1 MLRDKTNTAA
11 AGPALGRRSFLKAG
25 GAIVVAFSLPM
36 GIAGKA
42 HAGTF
47 AAVAPEQL
55 DSWLAVA
62 EDGSVTAFTG
72 RIDMGTGVETVY
84 TQAIAEELD
93 VPVSAVKFVMGDTA
107 RTPEQGKSTASNS
120 VMFNLPPMRQAA
132 AEARLVLLELASAK
146 LGVPVQDLTV
156 KDGVVSARSNP
167 GKSVKYSELIGG
179 KRFNIT
185 VGTKDSGIKTQ
196 LVGRAKLKDPK
207 DFKVLGTSV
216 PRVDIPAKVRGEF
229 KYIHDVTVDGMVH
242 GTVVLPPERG
252 AKLVSVDGFSRDVP
266 GVIKV
271 VTKGNFVGI
280 VAETERAA
288 VQARNALKVKWAP
301 SENKFDDIYTVVR
314 NTPIVKDVTEG
325 EAGDAAAA
333 LGKAATV
340 VEGTYYLPFNSH
352 GMMGPSCAIA
362 DFRDDTLTIWAGTQ
376 WPDGTRR
383 DVAAMM
389 GLPVENVRLVW
400 FEGSGS
406 YGRLGV
412 DDAAGDAALLSREV
426 GRPVRLQWQRT
437 DEHGWSPLNPGAVIK
452 VRAGLDKNKTITAWD
467 FESWT
472 PSHSTGERGNILA
485 WRALGTNPGHPRLSG
500 GADKPSYPI
509 ANMRVVTHYTN
520 EIVRAVYMRSVG
532 GIQNI
537 FAIESML
544 DDLAAKAGVDPI
556 EFRLRHLTD
565 ERAKAV
571 LKAAAA
577 KADWKP
583 GQKRGGKGD
592 VVSGRGVALCA
603 NNPSTGNIATIVDI
617 DVNKRTGAIRVKRAF
632 VAFDVGRIANPD
644 GLRNQTEGGTIMGI
658 SRALKEEVMFDGAS
672 VASVD
677 WATYPVLQFSEVPE
691 SIEVVMI
698 DSENPPLGA
707 GEPPNI
713 APAPAIA
720 NAVFAAT
727 GVRLYSLPLT
737 PDRVKS
743 ALDAHMATT
752 SKKHAHNTA
761 KPQR

>member
-1 MLRDKTNTAA
+1 M
-11 AGPALGRRSFLKAG
+11 
-25 GAIVVAFSLPM
+25 VAFGLPM
-36 GIAGKA
+36 SIPGKA
-42 HAGTF
+42 HA
-47 AAVAPEQL
+47 AAFEAIAPEQL

-84 TQAIAEELD
+84 TQAVAEELD

-120 VMFNLPPMRQAA
+120 VMLNLPPMRQAA
-132 AEARLVLLELASAK
+132 AEARLTLLELASAK

-156 KDGVVSARSNP
+156 KDGVVSVRSNP
-167 GKSVKYSELIGG
+167 GQSVKYGDLIGG

-185 VGTKDSGIKTQ
+185 VGIKGSGITTQ
-196 LVGRAKLKDPK
+196 LLGRATLKDPK
-207 DFKVLGTSV
+207 EFKVLGTSV
-216 PRVDIPAKVRGEF
+216 PRVDIPSKVRGEF
-229 KYIHDVTVDGMVH
+229 KYIHDVTVEGMVH
-242 GTVVLPPERG
+242 GAVVLPPERG
-252 AKLVSVDGFSRDVP
+252 AKLVSVDGFSRSIR

-280 VAETERAA
+280 VAETEWAA
-288 VQARNALKVKWAP
+288 VQARNELKVTWSPGDSAGF
-301 SENKFDDIYTVVR
+301 NDIYTTIR
-314 NTPIVKDVTEG
+314 NAPLAQDMTE
-325 EAGDAAAA
+325 AQVGDAAAS
-333 LGKAATV
+333 LGKAETVLEAT
-340 VEGTYYLPFNSH
+340 YHLPFNSH

-362 DFRDDTLTIWAGTQ
+362 DFQGDTLTLWAGTQ

-389 GLPVENVRLVW
+389 GLPVENVRLIW
-400 FEGSGS
+400 FEGAGS

-412 DDAAGDAALLSREV
+412 DDSAGDAALLSQAV

-437 DEHGWSPLNPGAVIK
+437 DEHGWAPFNPGAVIK
-452 VRAGLDKNKTITAWD
+452 VRAGLDKNNTVTAWD

-500 GADKPSYPI
+500 GADKPSYPF
-509 ANMRVVTHYTN
+509 ANMRVTTHYTK
-520 EIVRAVYMRSVG
+520 EILRAVYMRSVG
-532 GIQNI
+532 GIQNT
-537 FAIESML
+537 FAIESMM
-544 DDLAAKAGVDPI
+544 DDLAAKAGIDPV
-556 EFRLRHLTD
+556 EFRSRHLTD

-577 KADWKP
+577 KANWKP
-583 GQKRGGKGD
+583 AHKSSGKGD
-592 VVSGRGVALCA
+592 IVSGRGVALCA
-603 NNPSTGNIATIVDI
+603 NNASTGSIATIIDI
-617 DVNKRTGAIRVKRAF
+617 DVNKRTGEIRLKRAF

-644 GLRNQTEGGTIMGI
+644 GLRHQIEGGTIMGM
-658 SRALKEEVMFDGAS
+658 SRALKEEVLFDGAA

-698 DSENPPLGA
+698 DSDNPPLGA

-713 APAPAIA
+713 TPAPAIA

-743 ALDAHMATT
+743 ALSA
-752 SKKHAHNTA
+752 
-761 KPQR
+761 